1 VKARAISLLLLPLLV
16 AVSCS
21 RVGDLKLAANPPLS
35 AGLGY
40 ALVKDSYVSLAASPG
55 SEAAGVS
62 HLRDGTLVEL
72 VGRELGTAPAKVAAP
87 SSGNGVAPSPR
98 GTGAEFWYRVRI
110 VAEPKA
116 GEEPPPEGWV
126 MASQLL
132 VFESREQAE
141 RAAKAAAK

>member
-1 VKARAISLLLLPLLV
+1 MKARAISFLLLPLLV
-16 AVSCS
+16 SVSCS

-72 VGRELGTAPAKVAAP
+72 VGRELGTAPAKGAAAA
-87 SSGNGVAPSPR
+87 SGNGAAPASKGA
-98 GTGAEFWYRVRI
+98 GTEFWYRVRV
-110 VAEPKA
+110 VADTKA
-116 GEEPPPEGWV
+116 GEDAPAEGWV

-141 RAAKAAAK
+141 RAAKAAVK